1 VVIELPAIDEDSAS
15 QAVALN
21 ESDTDLESSDFDLA
35 LGDED
40 VAAEEE
46 SGSQVVAL
54 EDEENIDEGA
64 ATVARP
70 AKAAAKGKKKP
81 IDDDEGELIPSEEDE
96 EIVAVPRGA
105 VAAPAVPADWGVLTP
120 TVLIFS
126 VLVMFLV
133 GVMGFELVRGMW
145 GYRQP
150 NKVSALLIKS
160 VGGLFYSDLKTLDVD

>member
-1 VVIELPAIDEDSAS
+1 M
-15 QAVALN
+15 
-21 ESDTDLESSDFDLA
+21 
-35 LGDED
+35 GDDD
-40 VAAEEE
+40 VASEEE

-70 AKAAAKGKKKP
+70 ASKELLGKGKKKP
-81 IDDDEGELIPSEEDE
+81 VVDDDEGELISRCREEDE
-96 EIVAVPRGA
+96 EIVTAPRGA
-105 VAAPAVPADWGVLTP
+105 SAAPAAPADWGVLTP
-120 TVLIFS
+120 VVLLLS
-126 VLVMFLV
+126 VTVMFLV

-160 VGGLFYSDLKTLDVD
+160 VGGLFYSDPKTLDVD